1 MPEHGVRSVYSACPF
16 ELMTLDQ
23 NGVISTATAFFFENA
38 GVSFVVTNWHVVSG
52 KHFLTKQPID
62 GQGRCP
68 SRILAKLATYEV
80 GDAERQEFGIAPFE
94 IPLYE
99 QEQPVWFEH
108 PTFGSYCDVVAIPL
122 ERPKSC
128 PSNLHR
134 PANRMSSIR
143 IPVEPGGLVFIV
155 GFPEG
160 VSVGFGLPLW
170 KSGYIASEPH
180 YDVNVGGTQR
190 EFGGLEG
197 GTRVP
202 AFFVDSQTRRGM
214 SGSPVFARYIGS
226 WDGRDPY
233 RKTDP
238 FEDPDF
244 LDREDYFVSAVG
256 TEFVGCYSGRVL
268 AREDGA
274 AVGLCW
280 RRDIVEE
287 ICSAGQVGQHPHVR
301 YAR

>member
-1 MPEHGVRSVYSACPF
+1 MPEDGVRSRYSACPF
-16 ELMTLDQ
+16 ELMTFDQ
-23 NGVISTATAFFFENA
+23 SGVISTATAFFFENA
-38 GVSFVVTNWHVVSG
+38 EVSFIITNWHVVSG
-52 KHFLTKQPID
+52 KHFLTKDPID

-68 SRILAKLATYEV
+68 LRMVAKLATYEV
-80 GDAERQEFGIAPFE
+80 GDSTRQIFGIAPFD
-94 IPLYE
+94 IALYE

-108 PTFGSYCDVVAIPL
+108 PTLGSRCDVVAIPF

-134 PANRMSSIR
+134 PANRMSSMR
-143 IPVEPGGLVFIV
+143 IPVEPGSLVFIV

-170 KSGYIASEPH
+170 KSGYIASEPYYH
-180 YDVNVGGTQR
+180 VNVGGAQR

-197 GTRVP
+197 GTKVP

-214 SGSPVFARYIGS
+214 SGSPVFARYFGS

-238 FEDPDF
+238 FDDPDF
-244 LDREDYFVSAVG
+244 LDRKDYYLGAVG

-280 RRDIVEE
+280 RKDVVEE
-287 ICSAGQVGQHPHVR
+287 ICSAGRTGQHPHIT
-301 YAR
+301 YAQ